1 MKTES
6 KTRRCYFKMSNTKRA
21 LLTSTVAFIVCF
33 AMLIGTTFAWF
44 TDTASTAVNKIQA
57 GNLNIGLEMF
67 DDTAQKWVS
76 AENEILTFKTADNR
90 TADKIFWE
98 PGCTY
103 ALPKL
108 RVVNNGS
115 LAIKYKIQITGIAG
129 DAKLN
134 RVIDWT
140 INDAAIDLTERHLLA
155 GESDEFILKGHMWE
169 TAGNEY
175 MKETIDG
182 IGITVYAAQYAY
194 EKDSFDEKYDENA
207 PYKIPATYTVS
218 SYDDMKNA
226 FNEGANIILNGYV
239 EGDATKTGTEDRLT
253 ITSPTKMELDGTYYV
268 PGSLENSSNW
278 AAFYINADTVIN
290 AGNGGGVA
298 CLNKITGSYLGG
310 PYVAHINNEKA
321 TVTVNGGSYAG
332 GGTTFNVEKGT
343 LIING
348 GFFHV
353 WPDIDTNDYRY
364 TVNCIDANYK
374 NGTAKIIVKGG
385 TFVNFDPSNNLAEGE
400 NTNFVAD
407 GYKVVSEEKSDGI
420 YYTVVKE

>member
-1 MKTES
+1 
-6 KTRRCYFKMSNTKRA
+6 
-21 LLTSTVAFIVCF
+21 
-33 AMLIGTTFAWF
+33 
-44 TDTASTAVNKIQA
+44 
-57 GNLNIGLEMF
+57 
-67 DDTAQKWVS
+67 
-76 AENEILTFKTADNR
+76 
-90 TADKIFWE
+90 
-98 PGCTY
+98 
-103 ALPKL
+103 
-108 RVVNNGS
+108 
-115 LAIKYKIQITGIAG
+115 
-129 DAKLN
+129 
-134 RVIDWT
+134 
-140 INDAAIDLTERHLLA
+140 
-155 GESDEFILKGHMWE
+155 
-169 TAGNEY
+169 
-175 MKETIDG
+175 
-182 IGITVYAAQYAY
+182 
-194 EKDSFDEKYDENA
+194 
-207 PYKIPATYTVS
+207 
-218 SYDDMKNA
+218 
-226 FNEGANIILNGYV
+226 
-239 EGDATKTGTEDRLT
+239 
-253 ITSPTKMELDGTYYV
+253 MELDGTYYV

-332 GGTTFNVEKGT
+332 GGTTFNVERGT